1 MTRSPSVLAAAL
13 ALALSLSSTP
23 CAAVEDLMEIYREAQ
38 RNDPALAAAR
48 ANWEATQERVPQ
60 ARAGLLPNVSLSA
73 SANGN
78 YFGTNVDT
86 DPRVARSEAGH
97 RRRNTALA
105 RLLAYHDNLVN
116 PVDVV
121 LDQYTALCSIAMSC
135 RDLALATG
143 FLARHRLRADGRRL
157 LSRSDA
163 KRLNATMLTCGTY
176 DNAGEFAYRV
186 GLPVKSG
193 VGGGMVAVVPNRC
206 TVAVWGPGL
215 DRCGNSCAGLEALDA
230 FTSRTGWSVF

>member
-13 ALALSLSSTP
+13 ALAISLSSTP

-86 DPRVARSEAGH
+86 DPRVNVDRSFAAGGSSDRSMSSSVARS
-97 RRRNTALA
+97 
-105 RLLAYHDNLVN
+105 
-116 PVDVV
+116 
-121 LDQYTALCSIAMSC
+121 
-135 RDLALATG
+135 
-143 FLARHRLRADGRRL
+143 
-157 LSRSDA
+157 
-163 KRLNATMLTCGTY
+163 
-176 DNAGEFAYRV
+176 
-186 GLPVKSG
+186 
-193 VGGGMVAVVPNRC
+193 
-206 TVAVWGPGL
+206 
-215 DRCGNSCAGLEALDA
+215 
-230 FTSRTGWSVF
+230 